1 MFSNAYR
8 WGRFC
13 DFDPNTG
20 VEVFSER
27 TDTETHSREH
37 SKSVC
42 EHPFS
47 SREQTGNGEQS
58 ALCLHDDLLGHLC
71 FPNTLRPDAVG
82 CSLLLDGYS
91 LEPQCCWPPST
102 CSRPLL
108 TVFAPGQISFRSP
121 QKQKQNSAQS
131 PETPVQSHSPA
142 QAHALPRNCTCSCH
156 FQNLT
161 RRSGLI
167 FCYQVLLIRCAIYI
181 RPRVDLGVPP
191 ISAAPMARNTG

>member
-1 MFSNAYR
+1 MRA
-8 WGRFC
+8 
-13 DFDPNTG
+13 
-20 VEVFSER
+20 
-27 TDTETHSREH
+27 
-37 SKSVC
+37 
-42 EHPFS
+42 PFS

-142 QAHALPRNCTCSCH
+142 QAHALPRTCTCSCH